1 MKRRGTTRVKRRFDA
16 DDALTLSQH
25 VVDGGHPWLARL
37 LDVAMRPLYPAR
49 RLVVPDATGAVLEI
63 GVGTGLNF
71 GLYRD
76 VTSLVGID
84 PDPFMLERAR
94 PRAAELPFPT
104 TLHQTGAEQLPF
116 ADAHFDT
123 AVITFT
129 LCTIP
134 DPARALA
141 EVWRVL
147 RPGARLLFV
156 EHTRSIQPVLA
167 STQDVLTPL
176 WKQIG
181 GGCRLNRRAV
191 ELVGAAGFTVR
202 HTEPVWRERWTLM
215 PVYRGVAEKP
225 A

>member
-1 MKRRGTTRVKRRFDA
+1 MKSPPRLVKRRGTTRVKRRFDA

-25 VVDGGHPWLARL
+25 AVDAGHPWLARFL
-37 LDVAMRPLYPAR
+37 
-49 RLVVPDATGAVLEI
+49 

-104 TLHQTGAEQLPF
+104 TLHQTGAESLPF
-116 ADAHFDT
+116 AGARFDT

-134 DPARALA
+134 DPAGALA

-167 STQDVLTPL
+167 SAQDVLTPL

-181 GGCRLNRRAV
+181 GGCHLNRRAV
-191 ELVGAAGFTVR
+191 ELVGAAGFAIR
-202 HTEPVWRERWTLM
+202 HTEPVWRERWTLL